1 MLFCDLSI
9 YELHEL
15 SGQPIIYDDGI
26 IDDEN
31 HDEELFQIQ
40 SGEND
45 RKFVLV
51 NTRIDYQ
58 YRSANLNNMCVYDFV
73 SRLYKKKMNTTDVK
87 YLSNIAEPVQET
99 NQRGRPRVGQLFDR

>member
-1 MLFCDLSI
+1 MFTGVIEDDV
-9 YELHEL
+9 
-15 SGQPIIYDDGI
+15 YDDGI

-45 RKFVLV
+45 NKFVLV

-73 SRLYKKKMNTTDVK
+73 STLYKKINAVTSDLNPSVMCTSKSKN
-87 YLSNIAEPVQET
+87 
-99 NQRGRPRVGQLFDR
+99 